1 MSLEESELQELVA
14 QSKESEKMISGDR
27 EIQKGTAEREEWQT
41 KWMESMAK
49 HPRVGLLPSP
59 ELLTIGFKLGKDA
72 TDTVNDFDLV
82 FDLMNEIEAF
92 NQNLYCSHRYSSKK
106 EPLNKEQ
113 FNAII
118 SLAFSIS
125 FAATRHT
132 DNPTLDEYVIW
143 YYTGHGRN
151 KEKNAEILSMPKFE
165 KVGFDTTY
173 NDSAKPFAKHLQ
185 NKPVKGGELCLH
197 HFGYCGLYGL
207 IAPWIASVKDES
219 QNRSGEK
226 KRKHLIII
234 LDSCYAGM
242 IAQDLEKLNKEE
254 KGPWNQNG
262 CSISI
267 QTACG
272 PDEPTYGG
280 YFTPCFV
287 TLNKEQG
294 LLDDLKKRWAQMKH
308 EEKNIFC
315 SLPQPSPKVV
325 TTRDDSGQ
333 NNPTMEFSF
342 NNGHKLTLF
351 SDPGFFKFCDH
362 SVFEERELKE
372 EQKLKVL
379 NESGAK
385 DFMGRSDFTIL
396 DYKLKTFQNGPFAGS
411 PVGLFL
417 IEEPRNSMFAVC
429 AHVHFAKGD
438 TSKVGRINLVHHLK
452 PHGNN
457 ILYVEDHDRLFNRQ
471 VKKGIHKIEYAV
483 VSKVE
488 KPSNPGDWVY
498 WKWKEK
504 DPLSSIS
511 FYSQTD
517 DQRRILKDEVNKGAE
532 LVKACHDFVE
542 HEEPGRWNYHTKW
555 DMKYTDL
562 SHSGKFRQKERSEWM
577 EHYMKKHEKSEK

>member
-1 MSLEESELQELVA
+1 MCLEESELQELVA

-27 EIQKGTAEREEWQT
+27 EIQKGTAEREEWQR

-59 ELLTIGFKLGKDA
+59 ELLTVGFKLGKDA

-118 SLAFSIS
+118 SLAFSNS
-125 FAATRHT
+125 YAATRHT

-151 KEKNAEILSMPKFE
+151 KEKNVEMLSMPKLDEANLISF
-165 KVGFDTTY
+165 Y
-173 NDSAKPFAKHLQ
+173 NDSAKDFAKDLQ
-185 NKPVKGGELCLH
+185 DKPVEGGELCLH
-197 HFGYCGLYGL
+197 HVGYCGLYGI

-219 QNRSGEK
+219 QNSAGEK
-226 KRKHLIII
+226 KNKHLIII

-280 YFTPCFV
+280 YFTPRFV

-294 LLDDLKKRWAQMKH
+294 LLDDLKERWAQMKDV
-308 EEKNIFC
+308 EKNIFC
-315 SLPQPSPKVV
+315 SLPQPSPKLV

-351 SDPGFFKFCDH
+351 SDPGFFKFCDL
-362 SVFEERELKE
+362 SVFEKLEFKE
-372 EQKLKVL
+372 EHNLKVL
-379 NESGAK
+379 SESAAN
-385 DFMGRSDFTIL
+385 FMGNTSNFNIL
-396 DYKLKTFQNGPFAGS
+396 DYKLKTLENGPFAGF
-411 PVGLFL
+411 PMGLFL
-417 IEEPRNSMFAVC
+417 IEEPRNSKFAVC
-429 AHVHFAKGD
+429 AHVHFAKED
-438 TSKVGRINLVHHLK
+438 TSKVGRMNLVHHLT
-452 PHGNN
+452 PQRNN
-457 ILYVEDHDRLFNRQ
+457 ILYVEDHEGLTKRQ

-483 VSKVE
+483 VAKVKEPSK
-488 KPSNPGDWVY
+488 SNHYEY
-498 WKWKEK
+498 WKWDEK
-504 DPLSSIS
+504 DPSSSIS
-511 FYSQTD
+511 FNSQTD
-517 DQRRILKDEVNKGAE
+517 AQRRILKDEVNKGAA

-542 HEEPGRWNYHTKW
+542 HEEPGRWNDHTKW

-577 EHYMKKHEKSEK
+577 KHYMKKHEKSEK